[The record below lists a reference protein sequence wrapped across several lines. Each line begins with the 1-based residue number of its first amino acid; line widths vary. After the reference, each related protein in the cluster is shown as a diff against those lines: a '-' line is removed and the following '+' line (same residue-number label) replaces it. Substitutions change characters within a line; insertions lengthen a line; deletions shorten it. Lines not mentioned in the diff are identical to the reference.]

1 MNVISIVQQF
11 GTQESCIEL
20 LEKVKWQG
28 EPVCPFC
35 KSNRVARKTEKHHVG
50 RWNCHNCLSTFR
62 VMHGTIFERTKIA
75 LPKWFAAIA
84 ILLNAKKSV
93 SSYQLARDLDLTQPT
108 ASYMAMRIRRAMQE
122 DGAFLRGI
130 VEADE
135 AYLGGRRRKR
145 NDRNDK
151 PGPRGPSSTKMAV
164 LGAVERDGKVKAIP
178 APRVTT
184 KLINYFLRRNV
195 DPRAM
200 LITDYYPG
208 YNEVRDWISHKRINH
223 SNRYV
228 DGDIHTNTIEGFWAL
243 VKRAIS
249 GQHHHYTLDYAAEYI
264 DEASYKYNTRKS
276 ETPFADFMQRAVG
289 VR

>member
-1 MNVISIVQQF
+1 MNIISIVQQF

-20 LEKVKWQG
+20 LEQVKWQG

-62 VMHGTIFERTKIA
+62 VMHGTIFERTKIP

-84 ILLNAKKSV
+84 ILINAKKSV

-108 ASYMAMRIRRAMQE
+108 AWYMAMRIRKAMQE

-135 AYLGGRRRKR
+135 TWIGGK
-145 NDRNDK
+145 
-151 PGPRGPSSTKMAV
+151 PRGPKFPGQRRKSKKTPV
-164 LGAVERDGKVKAIP
+164 IGAVERGGKVKAAP

-200 LITDYYPG
+200 LITDQYPG

-223 SNRYV
+223 SKRYV
-228 DGDIHTNTIEGFWAL
+228 DGDIQTNTIEGFWAL

-264 DEASYKYNTRKS
+264 DEASYKYNTRK
-276 ETPFADFMQRAVG
+276 EENPWDRFMERACG
-289 VR
+289 VV

>member
-1 MNVISIVQQF
+1 MNVISVVQKF

-20 LEKVKWQG
+20 LEQVKWQG
-28 EPVCPFC
+28 KPYCPYC
-35 KSNRVARKTEKHHVG
+35 QSEDVARRIKNNEGVG
-50 RWNCHNCLSTFR
+50 RWNCHNCLSAFKVTS
-62 VMHGTIFERTKIA
+62 GTIFQGTKIA

-93 SSYQLARDLDLTQPT
+93 SSCQLARDLDLTQPT
-108 ASYMAMRIRRAMQE
+108 AWYMAMRIRKAMQE

-135 AYLGGRRRKR
+135 TYIGGK
-145 NDRNDK
+145 
-151 PGPRGPSSTKMAV
+151 PRGPKTPGQRRKSKKTPV
-164 LGAVERDGKVKAIP
+164 IGAVERGGKVKAIS

-184 KLINYFLRRNV
+184 KIINHFLRRNI

-200 LITDYYPG
+200 LITDQYSG
-208 YNEVRDWISHKRINH
+208 YNETRDWIYHERINH
-223 SNRYV
+223 SKEYV
-228 DGDIHTNTIEGFWAL
+228 RDGGIHTNTIEGFWAL

-249 GQHHHYTLDYAAEYI
+249 GQHHHYTLDYADRYI

-276 ETPFADFMQRAVG
+276 ETPFVDFMQRAMG
-289 VR
+289 VA

>member
-20 LEKVKWQG
+20 LEQVKWQG
-28 EPVCPFC
+28 KPYCPYC
-35 KSNRVARKTEKHHVG
+35 KSEDVARRIKNNEGVG
-50 RWNCHNCLSTFR
+50 RWNCHNCLSAFKVTS
-62 VMHGTIFERTKIA
+62 GTIFQGTKIA

-93 SSYQLARDLDLTQPT
+93 SSCQLARDLDLTQPT
-108 ASYMAMRIRRAMQE
+108 AWYMAMRIRKAMQE

-135 AYLGGRRRKR
+135 TYLNSGKRKGGRRQLGRSRSKQ
-145 NDRNDK
+145 
-151 PGPRGPSSTKMAV
+151 AV
-164 LGAVERDGKVKAIP
+164 IGAVERGGKVKASL
-178 APRVTT
+178 APRVTA
-184 KLINYFLRRNV
+184 KFINMFLRKNI
-195 DPRAM
+195 DPRAV
-200 LITDYYPG
+200 LVTDYWAG
-208 YNEVRDWISHKRINH
+208 YNEVRDWMQHERINH
-223 SNRYV
+223 STGEYV
-228 DGDIHTNTIEGFWAL
+228 DGMIHTNTIEGFWSL

-249 GQHHHYTLDYAAEYI
+249 GQHHHYTVEHATMYI

-289 VR
+289 VA